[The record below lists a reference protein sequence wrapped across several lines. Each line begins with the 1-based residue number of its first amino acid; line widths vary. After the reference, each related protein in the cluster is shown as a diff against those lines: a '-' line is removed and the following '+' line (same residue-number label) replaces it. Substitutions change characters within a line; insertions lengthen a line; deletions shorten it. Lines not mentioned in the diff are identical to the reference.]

1 MEINGKEI
9 SQELMEKAVACRTT
23 EELLALAKENGI
35 ELTAE
40 QAEAYLAVYQSGKI
54 PDEELDAVAGGRS
67 RSNCR
72 CRCESCKE
80 FKKYVP
86 NNVI

>member
-9 SQELMEKAVACRTT
+9 PQELMEKAAACQTT
-23 EELLALAKENGI
+23 EELLALVKENGI

-54 PDEELDAVAGGRS
+54 PDDELDAVAGGKKS
-67 RSNCR
+67 PQCR
-72 CRCESCKE
+72 KRCHRL
-80 FKKYVP
+80 YL
-86 NNVI
+86 